1 MLKRN
6 PGLAPFRLTW
16 AEISGALGDLGVM
29 VPLAVALITVNGLPA
44 TGVFFG
50 VGVAYVL
57 AGLFYRL
64 PIPIQPLKAVAA
76 IAIAHGLSGGAVVA
90 AGWWMGLLLLFFA
103 LTDAT
108 RRMGHLFTRPV
119 IRGIQLGL
127 GLLLMRSGLALASRP
142 QIVPGGEEQVFHLA
156 ARAVPLGWLLAAVAM
171 GVLLWALRG
180 RRWPASLAVLAF
192 GGIMALTVGG
202 AGRFLRE
209 VRIGL
214 ALPTPTLP
222 QPADLL
228 TALPLLVLP
237 QIPLTL
243 GNAVFATVDTAQ
255 AYFGLR
261 ARRVTPRNL
270 LTTMGISQWIAAL
283 FGGVPVCHGSGGLTA
298 HYRLGARTG
307 AAPLIMGT
315 LCLALAL
322 FVDGNALP
330 VLALI
335 PYPVLGTLL
344 GFVGLQHGLLAR
356 DLKGW
361 QEVSVAGTTAL
372 AGFATRNLAIGFGI
386 GILLEQGIQLAERA
400 RMRWTATPPN
410 KQRVR

>member
-1 MLKRN
+1 MTDTRSSGRALIW
-6 PGLAPFRLTW
+6 GELG
-16 AEISGALGDLGVM
+16 GALGDLGTL
-29 VPLAVALITVNGLPA
+29 VPLVAALITVNGLPA
-44 TGVFFG
+44 TSVFFG
-50 VGVAYVL
+50 IGVAYIL
-57 AGLFYRL
+57 SGLFYRL
-64 PIPIQPLKAVAA
+64 PIPVQPLKAVAA
-76 IAIAHGLSGGAVVA
+76 IAIARGLPGTTVA
-90 AGWWMGLLLLFFA
+90 ASGWWMGGLLLLFA
-103 LTDAT
+103 LADFS
-108 RRMGHLFTRPV
+108 RWLDHLFTRPV

-171 GVLLWALRG
+171 GVLLWALRS

-255 AYFGLR
+255 TYFGPR

-298 HYRLGARTG
+298 HYQLGARTS

-322 FVDGNALP
+322 FVDGKALP
-330 VLALI
+330 FLALI
-335 PYPVLGTLL
+335 PYPVLGILL
-344 GFVGLQHGLLAR
+344 AFVGVQHSLLVR
-356 DLKGW
+356 DLRGW
-361 QEVSVAGTTAL
+361 EGIGVALTTASL
-372 AGFATRNLAIGFGI
+372 GFATGNLAIGFGG
-386 GILLEQGIQLAERA
+386 GIVLQQGIRLLRRIPLGRPA
-400 RMRWTATPPN
+400 PP
-410 KQRVR
+410 V